1 MNWLYET
8 LRDRAYAIWQ
18 SAPFGEAASYLPLLR
33 PVAPFD
39 TAPLVSPLTALGALV
54 ALASASGVALA
65 AFGLLLLALLVI
77 HLVLTEVLG
86 ITIEI
91 RPPTF

>member
-1 MNWLYET
+1 MNWLFT
-8 LRDRAYAIWQ
+8 TIRDRAYGLWQ
-18 SAPFGEAASYLPLLR
+18 TAGFDQAASYLPLLR

-39 TAPLVSPLTALGALV
+39 GSPLMSPLTMLGVLL

-65 AFGLLLLALLVI
+65 AFGVLLLALLVM
-77 HLVLTEVLG
+77 HLIFTEVLG

-91 RPPTF
+91 RPPTI

>member
-1 MNWLYET
+1 MSSLFTTIRE
-8 LRDRAYAIWQ
+8 RAYDIWQ
-18 SAPFGEAASYLPLLR
+18 SATAADPASYLPLLR

-39 TAPLVSPLTALGALV
+39 APRALSPLTMLGVLL

-65 AFGLLLLALLVI
+65 AFGVLLLALLVI
-77 HLVLTEVLG
+77 HLIFTEVLG

-91 RPPTF
+91 RQPF

>member
-1 MNWLYET
+1 MNWLYT
-8 LRDRAYAIWQ
+8 TVRDRAYALWQ
-18 SAPFGEAASYLPLLR
+18 SAPFGEATSYLPLLR

-39 TAPLVSPLTALGALV
+39 AASASPLVMLGALL

-65 AFGLLLLALLVI
+65 AFGVLLLAALVI

-86 ITIEI
+86 ITIEF

>member
-1 MNWLYET
+1 MNWLFT
-8 LRDRAYAIWQ
+8 TIRDRAYGIWQ
-18 SAPFGEAASYLPLLR
+18 AASFDEAASYLPLLR

-39 TAPLVSPLTALGALV
+39 ASLMSPLTMLGVLL

-65 AFGLLLLALLVI
+65 AFGVLLLALLVM
-77 HLVLTEVLG
+77 HLIFTEVLG

-91 RPPTF
+91 RPPTI

>member
-1 MNWLYET
+1 MNWLFAK
-8 LRDRAYAIWQ
+8 LRDQAYTLWQ
-18 SAPFGEAASYLPLLR
+18 SAPEAASYLPLLR

-39 TAPLVSPLTALGALV
+39 TAPLVSPLTALGALL

-65 AFGLLLLALLVI
+65 AFGVLLLALLVI
-77 HLVLTEVLG
+77 HLVLTDLLG

>member
-1 MNWLYET
+1 VSEWFT
-8 LRDRAYAIWQ
+8 AIRDRLGGLWPWA
-18 SAPFGEAASYLPLLR
+18 SSVDVSSYLPLLR

-39 TAPLVSPLTALGALV
+39 GSAVVSPLTMLGAV
-54 ALASASGVALA
+54 IALASASGVALA
-65 AFGLLLLALLVI
+65 ALGVLLLALLVI

-86 ITIEI
+86 ITIEF

>member
-1 MNWLYET
+1 MSEWFT
-8 LRDRAYAIWQ
+8 AIRDRLWGLWPSGSFADA
-18 SAPFGEAASYLPLLR
+18 SSYLPLLR

-39 TAPLVSPLTALGALV
+39 GSPVVSPLTMLGALI

-65 AFGLLLLALLVI
+65 AFGVLLLALLVI

-86 ITIEI
+86 ITIEL

>member
-1 MNWLYET
+1 MNPLFAK
-8 LRDRAYAIWQ
+8 LRGQAYALWQ
-18 SAPFGEAASYLPLLR
+18 SVPFGEASSYLPLLR

-39 TAPLVSPLTALGALV
+39 NAPLVSPLTALGALL

-65 AFGLLLLALLVI
+65 AFGVLLLALLVI
-77 HLVLTEVLG
+77 HLVLTQVLG